1 MIFVLYDVSI
11 VENTRPLAKWLFPLG
26 CAVLLGATAA
36 AVVRAFAALG
46 PPSGLRIVF
55 LALALILFLLLV
67 YALFFAIPFAPA
79 YTDLPDVPRKVTR
92 TGLYGLCRH
101 PGVWFLAL
109 VYLFLSLAAPT
120 APMIVF
126 SVVMS
131 ALNLGYAAFQDVWT
145 FPRMFSDYADYRL
158 HVPFLVPRPGQPGE
172 KR

>member
-1 MIFVLYDVSI
+1 MNFRTAHIF
-11 VENTRPLAKWLFPLG
+11 
-26 CAVLLGATAA
+26 
-36 AVVRAFAALG
+36 
-46 PPSGLRIVF
+46 
-55 LALALILFLLLV
+55 
-67 YALFFAIPFAPA
+67 
-79 YTDLPDVPRKVTR
+79 R
-92 TGLYGLCRH
+92 TLC
-101 PGVWFLAL
+101 VLAL

-158 HVPFLVPRPGQPGE
+158 HVSFLVPRPGQPGE